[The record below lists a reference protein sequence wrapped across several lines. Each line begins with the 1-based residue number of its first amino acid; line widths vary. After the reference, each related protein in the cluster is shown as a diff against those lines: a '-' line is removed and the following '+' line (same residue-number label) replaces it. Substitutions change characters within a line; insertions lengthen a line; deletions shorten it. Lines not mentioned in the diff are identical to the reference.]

1 MKPIKLPELDFSVLI
16 ERDSQYYILPSYE
29 DVERFD
35 NERNHEKETRNR
47 AA

>member
-16 ERDSQYYILPSYE
+16 ERNNKYYILPSYE
-29 DVERFD
+29 DVQRFD
-35 NERNHEKETRNR
+35 TERNHEETRNR